1 MISKSLLII
10 LAVLALAHSEVVVLD
25 DSNYTSFVEEHP
37 YVFVKFYAPWCG
49 HCKSM
54 APDYEKLGAAS
65 VGKEYVI
72 AEVDSTQST
81 NVSQEVGVEGY
92 PTLKFIVNGFP
103 LDYEGGRDL
112 ESMQTWLEK
121 TMNSE
126 ISKVTE
132 EQVKELIGS
141 ADFVLIQGA
150 SSEQLKSLRFAK
162 ALGSTEFY
170 AIDGEDFK
178 ITLHLKN
185 SKTFEYTGDI
195 TIKNLAEWAIQNTL
209 GSLVAL
215 TGNDIIRHVFEN
227 KQQLPSFLLLRN

>member
-1 MISKSLLII
+1 MS
-10 LAVLALAHSEVVVLD
+10 
-25 DSNYTSFVEEHP
+25 
-37 YVFVKFYAPWCG
+37 
-49 HCKSM
+49 
-54 APDYEKLGAAS
+54 
-65 VGKEYVI
+65 
-72 AEVDSTQST
+72 
-81 NVSQEVGVEGY
+81 
-92 PTLKFIVNGFP
+92 
-103 LDYEGGRDL
+103 
-112 ESMQTWLEK
+112 
-121 TMNSE
+121 SE

-227 KQQLPSFLLLRN
+227 KQQLPSFLLLRNQDWSDALSDTLR